1 MFGRITVHARDI
13 QTIEVNKCSKYRI
26 GEGRPGW
33 TMGISHTGGKIEIG
47 PFRLA
52 REFLYDLKIVN
63 STMTIIGEEWI
74 DR

>member
-1 MFGRITVHARDI
+1 
-13 QTIEVNKCSKYRI
+13 
-26 GEGRPGW
+26 
-33 TMGISHTGGKIEIG
+33 MGISHTGGKIEIG

-63 STMTIIGEEWI
+63 PTMTIIGEEWI